1 MYEYFPSQVNR
12 DSVQILES
20 SGSRLQPHPMVDQG
34 LSSLA
39 DLRTSLEKKDDHC
52 ASVENKDNHC
62 TSSDDRDVRLAGFL
76 PCPDFDSSG
85 QLEAQ
90 V

>member
-1 MYEYFPSQVNR
+1 
-12 DSVQILES
+12 
-20 SGSRLQPHPMVDQG
+20 MVDQG

-39 DLRTSLEKKDDHC
+39 DLRKSLEKEDDHC
-52 ASVENKDNHC
+52 A
-62 TSSDDRDVRLAGFL
+62 SSDDRDVRLAGFL
-76 PCPDFDSSG
+76 HSPDFDSSE

>member
-1 MYEYFPSQVNR
+1 MYKYFLSQVNR

-39 DLRTSLEKKDDHC
+39 DLRTTLEKKDDHC
-52 ASVENKDNHC
+52 
-62 TSSDDRDVRLAGFL
+62 TSSDNSDVRLAGFL
-76 PCPDFDSSG
+76 NSPDFDSSG
-85 QLEAQ
+85 QFEAQ

>member
-1 MYEYFPSQVNR
+1 
-12 DSVQILES
+12 
-20 SGSRLQPHPMVDQG
+20 MVDQG

-39 DLRTSLEKKDDHC
+39 DLRKSLEKEDDHC
-52 ASVENKDNHC
+52 ASVEKKENHC

-76 PCPDFDSSG
+76 HCPDFDSSG
-85 QLEAQ
+85 HIEAQ

>member
-1 MYEYFPSQVNR
+1 MYKYFPSQVNR

-39 DLRTSLEKKDDHC
+39 HLRTSLEKKDDHC
-52 ASVENKDNHC
+52 ASF
-62 TSSDDRDVRLAGFL
+62 DDRDVGLAGFL
-76 PCPDFDSSG
+76 PCTDFDSSG